1 MLGSMSCTTVLAK
14 LACDSSNGKECAR
27 LFMKA
32 TLVGDDT
39 SNLLKCYR
47 HNLLSKDDLA
57 TTLRAIQAVKDEVTT
72 KQRDFS
78 YRFKEYCE
86 RIGINNQY

>member
-1 MLGSMSCTTVLAK
+1 MSCTTVLAK